1 VALARRQF
9 ERMRRLIVHRRY
21 RKVLWVIGPAMPR
34 VYGTAAQFLPAA
46 GRTAEA
52 RRAEVASIPGRHF
65 GPSRTPAATTTFL
78 LSLRAKQS
86 NLHGL
91 AATAFGMRREMAAN
105 QGLMSGG
112 QLVVASLRAHG
123 VRMAFSVAGESYLE
137 VLDALFDAPDIRLIT
152 CRQEGG
158 AAFMAEAYGKLTGE
172 PGILLVTRGPG
183 ACNASIGVHTAF
195 QDSTPMVVLVGQVAR
210 HQIDR
215 EAFQEV
221 DFRRMYAPLAKWVT
235 QIDLAER
242 VPELLNQAFQV
253 ATSGRPGPVVVAL
266 PEDMLRERAEAAV
279 VGPYH
284 AVRAHPGAADLAQ
297 LRRLLM
303 AAERPIL
310 LVGGGSWSDAASS
323 DIARFA
329 EQNALPVCCSFRRQD
344 IVDNRLPVFVGD
356 LGTGAAPSLVTRFKA
371 ADLVL
376 AVGARIGEITSQSYT
391 LLGVPDPGKILIH
404 VHAAAEELG
413 RVFRP
418 TLAIQSGM
426 AEFAA
431 AAAALPPIEAPR
443 WRQWTNETRAEYEAG
458 LRPSRFEPAPALDL
472 GAVMTWLRQRLP
484 DDAIV
489 TSDAGNFSGWPN
501 RFLQYRRPGRQLG
514 PTSGAMGYGVPAAV
528 AAKII
533 HPERIV
539 VGFCGDG
546 GFMMTGHELMTA
558 AAEGPGPIILLFNN
572 AMYGT
577 IRMHQE
583 RRFPGRVVGTALKN
597 PDFAA
602 LAAAYGAFGA
612 TVSRT
617 EEFAPAFEE
626 AVAARR
632 AAIIELRMDPE
643 MITTRA
649 TLAALRRQAETARAL

>member
-1 VALARRQF
+1 
-9 ERMRRLIVHRRY
+9 MIVC
-21 RKVLWVIGPAMPR
+21 GAAM
-34 VYGTAAQFLPAA
+34 TANLP
-46 GRTAEA
+46 
-52 RRAEVASIPGRHF
+52 
-65 GPSRTPAATTTFL
+65 
-78 LSLRAKQS
+78 
-86 NLHGL
+86 
-91 AATAFGMRREMAAN
+91 
-105 QGLMSGG
+105 LMSGG
-112 QLVVASLRAHG
+112 QLVVAALRGHG

-137 VLDALFDAPDIRLIT
+137 VLDALYDAPEIRLIT

-172 PGILLVTRGPG
+172 PGVLMVTRGPG

-195 QDSTPMVVLVGQVAR
+195 QDSTPMIVLVGQVAR

-221 DFRRMYAPLAKWVT
+221 DFRKMYAPLAKWVT
-235 QIDLAER
+235 QIDSAER
-242 VPELLNQAFQV
+242 IPELLNQAFQV
-253 ATSGRPGPVVVAL
+253 ATSGRPGPVVLAL
-266 PEDMLRERAEAAV
+266 PEDMLRDRCATAV
-279 VGPYH
+279 SGPYR
-284 AVRAHPGAADLAQ
+284 AVHAHPGAADLAEM
-297 LRRLLM
+297 RRLL
-303 AAERPIL
+303 ALSERPIM
-310 LVGGGSWSDAASS
+310 LVGGSGWSDGAAS

-329 EQNALPVCCSFRRQD
+329 EANDLPVCCSFRRQD
-344 IVDNRLPVFVGD
+344 IVDNRLACFVGD
-356 LGTGAAPSLVTRFKA
+356 LGTGAAPDLVARFKA

-376 AVGARIGEITSQSYT
+376 AVGTRIGEITSQSYT
-391 LLGVPDPGKILIH
+391 LMGIPDPGKVLIH

-418 TLAIQSGM
+418 DLAIQSGM
-426 AEFAA
+426 PEFAA
-431 AAAALPPIEAPR
+431 AAAALEPIAAPR
-443 WRQWTNETRAEYEAG
+443 WRTWREAARSEYEAG
-458 LRPSRFEPAPALDL
+458 LAPSPLQPPGQPAPALDL
-472 GAVMTWLRQRLP
+472 GQVMGWLRERLP

-528 AAKII
+528 AAKLV
-533 HPERIV
+533 HPDRMV

-546 GFMMTGHELMTA
+546 GFMMTGQELMTA
-558 AAEGPGPIILLFNN
+558 LGEGVGPIILLFNN

-612 TVSRT
+612 TVART
-617 EEFAPAFEE
+617 EEFAPAFE
-626 AVAARR
+626 AALAARR
-632 AAIIELRMDPE
+632 AAIIELQMDPE
-643 MITTRA
+643 IITTRT
-649 TLAALRRQAETARAL
+649 TLAALRRQAEAAKV

>member
-1 VALARRQF
+1 
-9 ERMRRLIVHRRY
+9 M
-21 RKVLWVIGPAMPR
+21 
-34 VYGTAAQFLPAA
+34 TANLP
-46 GRTAEA
+46 
-52 RRAEVASIPGRHF
+52 
-65 GPSRTPAATTTFL
+65 L
-78 LSLRAKQS
+78 L
-86 NLHGL
+86 
-91 AATAFGMRREMAAN
+91 
-105 QGLMSGG
+105 SGG

-123 VRMAFSVAGESYLE
+123 VEMAFSVAGESYLE
-137 VLDALFDAPDIRLIT
+137 VLDALFDAPEIHLVT

-172 PGILLVTRGPG
+172 PGVLLVTRGPG

-195 QDSTPMVVLVGQVAR
+195 QDSTPMIVLVGQVAR

-221 DFRRMYAPLAKWVT
+221 DFRKMYAPLAKWVT
-235 QIDLAER
+235 QIDMAE
-242 VPELLNQAFQV
+242 
-253 ATSGRPGPVVVAL
+253 
-266 PEDMLRERAEAAV
+266 
-279 VGPYH
+279 
-284 AVRAHPGAADLAQ
+284 
-297 LRRLLM
+297 LRRLLA
-303 AAERPIL
+303 AAERPIM
-310 LVGGGSWSDAASS
+310 LVGGSGWSDAAAA

-329 EQNALPVCCSFRRQD
+329 EANELPVCCSFRRQD
-344 IVDNRLPVFVGD
+344 IVDNRLSCFVGD
-356 LGTGAAPSLVTRFKA
+356 LGTGAAPSLVARFKA

-391 LLGVPDPGKILIH
+391 LLDVPDPGKTLIH

-426 AEFAA
+426 PEFAA
-431 AAAALPPIEAPR
+431 AAAALEPIAMPPWPAWREAA
-443 WRQWTNETRAEYEAG
+443 RAEYEAG
-458 LRPSRFEPAPALDL
+458 LAPTPFASAPALDL
-472 GAVMTWLRQRLP
+472 GQVMTWLRERLP

-528 AAKII
+528 AAKLV

-546 GFMMTGHELMTA
+546 GFMMTGQELMTA
-558 AAEGPGPIILLFNN
+558 AGEGVGPIILLFNN

-602 LAAAYGAFGA
+602 LAAAYGGFGA
-612 TVSRT
+612 VVTRT
-617 EEFAPAFEE
+617 EELAPAFE
-626 AVAARR
+626 AALAARR

-643 MITTRA
+643 IITTRT
-649 TLAALRRQAETARAL
+649 TLSALRRQAEAAS